1 MPSVTTADGAVVE
14 EHPGAGD
21 ILETRDLRRAFEGV
35 SAVDGVTLSFAQGR
49 LTGVIGP
56 NGAGKSTVLPM
67 LTGTVVPTGGQ
78 VLYRGDDIT
87 ALPPFQRARA
97 GIVRTFQLASE
108 FKRLTVLENL
118 LSSAPRHPGDSLA
131 GALLASKRWRRREEE
146 LVEEALALLD
156 RFRLARHADDYA
168 GELSGGQR
176 RLVEIMRALMARPTV
191 LLLDEPM
198 AGVHPR
204 LAEEIG
210 THLEALRDE
219 GMTIIMVEH
228 ELGSVERLCDP
239 VIVMATGRVL
249 AQGTMS
255 ELRQRQDVLEAY
267 LVG

>member
-1 MPSVTTADGAVVE
+1 M
-14 EHPGAGD
+14 
-21 ILETRDLRRAFEGV
+21 
-35 SAVDGVTLSFAQGR
+35 
-49 LTGVIGP
+49 
-56 NGAGKSTVLPM
+56 
-67 LTGTVVPTGGQ
+67 
-78 VLYRGDDIT
+78 
-87 ALPPFQRARA
+87 
-97 GIVRTFQLASE
+97 RTFQLASE

-131 GALLASKRWRRREEE
+131 GALLARKRWRRREEE

-176 RLVEIMRALMARPTV
+176 RLVE
-191 LLLDEPM
+191 
-198 AGVHPR
+198 
-204 LAEEIG
+204 
-210 THLEALRDE
+210 
-219 GMTIIMVEH
+219 H

-249 AQGTMS
+249 AQSTMS